1 MALKTET
8 KGERVGG
15 RCIVFATSVY
25 SYSDEIQRKQTI
37 G

>member
-15 RCIVFATSVY
+15 CIVVATSVY
-25 SYSDEIQRKQTI
+25 SYSDEIQRKKTI